1 MKRVA
6 ASRVYRLLYP
16 TVPVVVAASSGGRV
30 SAMPAV
36 SVISLSNDPALVG
49 ISSSPSHATH
59 GTIVRAG
66 SLSVSWLGREYAEV
80 VEALGSASG
89 AKIRDKLGAA
99 GLHYSL
105 KGPLKVPVIGEASAY
120 LECALAGVHRFGD
133 HDLLVAEV
141 REARAI
147 ADFRD
152 YWAFEA
158 YHPILYSGMGR
169 PRIAPADGSVRRS

>member
-16 TVPVVVAASSGGRV
+16 AVPVIVAASYEGRV

-36 SVISLSNDPALVG
+36 SVISLSNDPPLVG

-59 GTIVRAG
+59 GTIVRAN
-66 SLSVSWLGREYAEV
+66 SLSVSWLDREYTEM
-80 VEALGSASG
+80 VEALGSTSG
-89 AKIRDKLGAA
+89 AQVRDKLKAA
-99 GLHYSL
+99 GLHHSL
-105 KGPLKVPVIGEASAY
+105 RGPLKVPVIREASAY
-120 LECALAGVHRFGD
+120 LACALAGVQRFGD

-141 REARAI
+141 KEARAI

-152 YWAFEA
+152 YWTFEL

-169 PRIAPADGSVRRS
+169 PQIGAP